1 MSSEPFIMESCM
13 STSVHMSLSILL
25 VLHFFER
32 LKSARAKTAY
42 LPKES
47 IFIIKTTIKT
57 ISVRNYR
64 KLPSVYFD
72 IYRR

>member
-1 MSSEPFIMESCM
+1 MSSEPFIMEFYR
-13 STSVHMSLSILL
+13 STSVYRSLSILL

-64 KLPSVYFD
+64 KLPSV
-72 IYRR
+72 